1 VIVLDTNVLSALM
14 QRRPPVVVID
24 WVDRQPTMSLWTTTV
39 TVFEIEY
46 GLKRMARGKRRRG
59 LEAAFRAM
67 LAEDLDGRVLS
78 FDVPAALAAGEISV
92 AREKEGRPVEVRDVM
107 IAGIA
112 RSRRATVATR
122 NIGHFDG
129 SCPVVDPWAGA

>member
-1 VIVLDTNVLSALM
+1 VSFARKSRFFEKP
-14 QRRPPVVVID
+14 QID
-24 WVDRQPTMSLWTTTV
+24 R
-39 TVFEIEY
+39 
-46 GLKRMARGKRRRG
+46 
-59 LEAAFRAM
+59 
-67 LAEDLDGRVLS
+67 GRVLS